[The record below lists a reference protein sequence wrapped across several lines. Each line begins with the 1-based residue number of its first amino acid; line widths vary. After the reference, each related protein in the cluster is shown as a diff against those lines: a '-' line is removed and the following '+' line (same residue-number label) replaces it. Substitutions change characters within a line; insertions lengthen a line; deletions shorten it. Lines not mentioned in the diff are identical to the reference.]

1 MEEARILLVDDE
13 KKIVRLVK
21 AYLEK
26 EGYTTLEAYDGAA
39 ALELWRREAP
49 DLIVLDIMMPS
60 VDGLEFLREVRQTSM
75 VPVIM
80 LSARSQEVDKL
91 VGLGLGADDYVTKP
105 FSPRELV
112 ARIRAV
118 LRRHRMAARAGDA
131 PITEGPLTV
140 YPDRHQVEVGGEE
153 VTLTATEFAM
163 LLAMAASPGRVYT
176 RGQLIQLAQG
186 DFFEGYERTVDSHIK
201 NVRRK
206 IGEKARDWSFI
217 ETVYGV
223 GYKFVAQKKTQPQV

>member
-1 MEEARILLVDDE
+1 VGEGRILVVDDE
-13 KKIVRLVK
+13 KKIVKLVK

-26 EGYTTLEAYDGAA
+26 EGYATLEAYDGAS

-49 DLIVLDIMMPS
+49 DLIVLDILMPG
-60 VDGLEFLREVRQTSM
+60 VDGLEFLREVRQTSQ

-118 LRRHRMAARAGDA
+118 LRRHRPGAPGDET
-131 PITEGPLTV
+131 PIHEGPLAV
-140 YPDRHQVEVGGEE
+140 YPDRHTVTAAGEE
-153 VTLTATEFAM
+153 VLLTATEFAM
-163 LLAMAASPGRVYT
+163 LRALASSPGRVYT

-186 DFFEGYERTVDSHIK
+186 DFFEGYERTVDTHVK

-206 IGEKARDWSFI
+206 IAQKAEGWSFI
-217 ETVYGV
+217 ETVHGV
-223 GYKFVAQKKTQPQV
+223 GYRFVAKEEA

>member
-1 MEEARILLVDDE
+1 MGEGKILIVDDE
-13 KKIVRLVK
+13 KKIVRLVQ

-26 EGYTTLEAYDGAA
+26 DGYETLQAYDGAA

-49 DLIVLDIMMPS
+49 DLIVLDILMPE
-60 VDGLEFLREVRQTSM
+60 VDGLEFLQEVRRTSM

-80 LSARSQEVDKL
+80 LSARSQEMDKL
-91 VGLGLGADDYVTKP
+91 VGLGMGADDYMVKP

-118 LRRHRMAARAGDA
+118 LRRHRMVERSEDD
-131 PITEGPLTV
+131 PISEGPLV
-140 YPDRHQVEVGGEE
+140 IYPDRHRLEVSGEE

-163 LLAMAASPGRVYT
+163 LQAMAASPGRVYT
-176 RGQLIQLAQG
+176 RGQLIGLVQG

-201 NVRRK
+201 NLRK
-206 IGEKARDWSFI
+206 KLGDKTREWSFI

-223 GYKFVAQKKTQPQV
+223 GYRFMAQEKA

>member
-1 MEEARILLVDDE
+1 MGESKILIVDDE

-26 EGYTTLEAYDGAA
+26 DGYDTLEAYDGAT

-49 DLIVLDIMMPS
+49 DLIVLDILMPE
-60 VDGLEFLREVRQTSM
+60 VDGLEFLQEVRRTSM

-80 LSARSQEVDKL
+80 LSARSQEMDKL
-91 VGLGLGADDYVTKP
+91 VGLEMGADDYVVKP

-118 LRRHRMAARAGDA
+118 LRRQRMGERSEEP
-131 PITEGPLTV
+131 PISAGPLTI
-140 YPDRHQVEVGGEE
+140 YPDRHRLEIGGEE
-153 VTLTATEFAM
+153 VALTATEFAM
-163 LLAMAASPGRVYT
+163 LQAMAATSGRVFT
-176 RGQLIQLAQG
+176 RGQLIGLAQG

-201 NVRRK
+201 NLRK
-206 IGEKARDWSFI
+206 KLGEQAKEWSFI

-223 GYKFVAQKKTQPQV
+223 GYKFVAQKKA

>member
-1 MEEARILLVDDE
+1 MSEGKILIVDDE
-13 KKIVRLVK
+13 KKIVRLVQ

-26 EGYTTLEAYDGAA
+26 DGFDTLQAYDGAA

-49 DLIVLDIMMPS
+49 DLIVLDILMPE
-60 VDGLEFLREVRQTSM
+60 VDGLEFLQEVRRTST

-80 LSARSQEVDKL
+80 LSARSQEMDKL
-91 VGLGLGADDYVTKP
+91 VGLGMGADDYMVKP

-118 LRRHRMAARAGDA
+118 LRRHRMGRRDQDA
-131 PITEGPLTV
+131 PISEGPLTI
-140 YPDRHQVEVGGEE
+140 YPDRHRLEVSGEE

-163 LLAMAASPGRVYT
+163 LQAMAASPGRVYT
-176 RGQLIQLAQG
+176 RGQLIGLVQG

-201 NVRRK
+201 NLRK
-206 IGEKARDWSFI
+206 KLGDKAREWSFI

-223 GYKFVAQKKTQPQV
+223 GYRFMAQEKA

>member
-1 MEEARILLVDDE
+1 MDAARILVVDDE

-26 EGYTTLEAYDGAA
+26 EGYSVLEAYDGAS
-39 ALELWRREAP
+39 ALESWRREPP
-49 DLIVLDIMMPS
+49 DLVVLDILMPEL
-60 VDGLEFLREVRQTSM
+60 DGLEFLREVRKTSM

-112 ARIRAV
+112 ARIKAV
-118 LRRHRMAARAGDA
+118 LRRHRQGAPSGDA
-131 PITEGPLTV
+131 PISEGPMTI
-140 YPDRHQVEVGGEE
+140 YPERHQLEVGGEE
-153 VTLTATEFAM
+153 VVLTATEFSL
-163 LLAMAASPGRVYT
+163 LLAMAACPGRVFT
-176 RGQLIQLAQG
+176 RGQLIQQAQG
-186 DFFEGYERTVDSHIK
+186 DFFEGYERTVDTHVK

-206 IGEKARDWSFI
+206 LGEKAKEWNFI

-223 GYKFVAQKKTQPQV
+223 GYKFVAQKRT